1 MSHFMGSKRCLHCN
15 QISMYS
21 NNPCSTKTRQ
31 EKTIVYIQAIIQTD
45 IDAWS
50 SSFHSFWYVFHVK
63 LFTWEPEREKME
75 IKYNRKN
82 DEKMSEFLNRKFRWF
97 KFFFQLL
104 QIFLKFAVLLSWKM
118 GFFLHFQGKY
128 CRYHFERFQA
138 LGLLQNTCQME
149 KLVVDMVTHKFDEKF
164 KTRRDFFLW
173 KNSRTDQVF
182 FLLIWRVFVVM
193 KNDDDVSN
201 QLSYLQYIVVMH

>member
-82 DEKMSEFLNRKFRWF
+82 DEKCQNFLTGNSGDLNFFSASADLPKVCGFVELKNGFLSF
-97 KFFFQLL
+97 K
-104 QIFLKFAVLLSWKM
+104 ANS
-118 GFFLHFQGKY
+118 
-128 CRYHFERFQA
+128 CRYHFERFQQA
-138 LGLLQNTCQME
+138 SCAKNTCQME
-149 KLVVDMVTHKFDEKF
+149 KLVVLK
-164 KTRRDFFLW
+164 
-173 KNSRTDQVF
+173 
-182 FLLIWRVFVVM
+182 
-193 KNDDDVSN
+193 
-201 QLSYLQYIVVMH
+201 

>member
-97 KFFFQLL
+97 KFFFSQADLPKVCGFVELKNGFLSPFSRQIL
-104 QIFLKFAVLLSWKM
+104 QISFWKIP
-118 GFFLHFQGKY
+118 GPQPPAKHVPDGKIGG
-128 CRYHFERFQA
+128 RH
-138 LGLLQNTCQME
+138 GNT
-149 KLVVDMVTHKFDEKF
+149 
-164 KTRRDFFLW
+164 
-173 KNSRTDQVF
+173 
-182 FLLIWRVFVVM
+182 
-193 KNDDDVSN
+193 
-201 QLSYLQYIVVMH
+201 